1 MGRLKS
7 KEMVVHTLEVELN
20 DDESLDYY
28 EGLLNRYNQWKVF
41 KREVRLT
48 GLLNSGKKVQFDIE
62 DANLLIYTDMDAIQY
77 IHKAVFR
84 TDTITFILMDEN
96 IISMS
101 LSGEIIE
108 NTLGN
113 AIKGILDAGINLKV
127 KKYNDKRG
135 RITFYIDIEEN
146 KAA

>member
-1 MGRLKS
+1 MIT
-7 KEMVVHTLEVELN
+7 HTFEVEIG
-20 DDESLDYY
+20 EETSLDYY
-28 EGLLNRYNQWKVF
+28 ESLLTRYDQWKVF

-48 GLLNSGKKVQFDIE
+48 GLLNTGKKVQFDIE
-62 DANLLIYTDMDAIQY
+62 DVNLLIYTDLDAIQY

-113 AIKGILDAGINLKV
+113 AIKGILDVGINLKV

>member
-28 EGLLNRYNQWKVF
+28 ESLLTRYNQWKVF

-48 GLLNSGKKVQFDIE
+48 GLLNSGKKIQFDIE

-84 TDTITFILMDEN
+84 ADNITFILKDEE
-96 IISMS
+96 IVSMS
-101 LSGEIIE
+101 LSGEIIPS
-108 NTLGN
+108 TLGN
-113 AIKGILDAGINLKV
+113 NIKEILDAGINLKI
-127 KKYNDKRG
+127 KKYNDKQG
-135 RITFYIDIEEN
+135 RITFYIDIEED

>member
-7 KEMVVHTLEVELN
+7 KEMVTHTLEVELE

-28 EGLLNRYNQWKVF
+28 EGLLTRYNQWKVF

-84 TDTITFILMDEN
+84 ADNIKFILKDEK
-96 IISMS
+96 IFSMS
-101 LSGEIIE
+101 LSGEIIPS
-108 NTLGN
+108 TLGN
-113 AIKGILDAGINLKV
+113 SIKGILDEGIPLKI

-135 RITFYIDIEEN
+135 RITFYIDIEDD

>member
-1 MGRLKS
+1 MGKLKS
-7 KEMVVHTLEVELN
+7 KEMVVYTLEVELN

-28 EGLLNRYNQWKVF
+28 ESLLNRYNQWKVF

-62 DANLLIYTDMDAIQY
+62 DANLLIYTDTDAIQY

-84 TDTITFILMDEN
+84 ADNITFILKDEE
-96 IISMS
+96 IVSML
-101 LSGEIIE
+101 LSGEILPKPMG
-108 NTLGN
+108 TC
-113 AIKGILDAGINLKV
+113 IKGILDEGIPLKI

-135 RITFYIDIEEN
+135 GITFYFDIEDD

>member
-7 KEMVVHTLEVELN
+7 KKMITHTFEVEIG
-20 DDESLDYY
+20 EETSLDYY
-28 EGLLNRYNQWKVF
+28 ESLLTRYDQWKVF

-48 GLLNSGKKVQFDIE
+48 GLLNTGKKVQFDIE
-62 DANLLIYTDMDAIQY
+62 DVNLLIYTDLDAIQY

-113 AIKGILDAGINLKV
+113 AIKGILDVGINLKV

>member
-7 KEMVVHTLEVELN
+7 KEIVVHTLEVELD

-28 EGLLNRYNQWKVF
+28 EGLLTRYNQWKVF

-84 TDTITFILMDEN
+84 ADNIKFILKDEKIFN
-96 IISMS
+96 MS
-101 LSGEIIE
+101 LSGEILP
-108 NTLGN
+108 TSMGTC
-113 AIKGILDAGINLKV
+113 IKGILDEGIPLKI

-135 RITFYIDIEEN
+135 RITFYIDIEDD

>member
-1 MGRLKS
+1 MGKLKS
-7 KEMVVHTLEVELN
+7 KEMVVYTLEVELN
-20 DDESLDYY
+20 DDDSLDYY
-28 EGLLNRYNQWKVF
+28 ESLLNRYNQWKVF

-84 TDTITFILMDEN
+84 ADNITFILKDEE
-96 IISMS
+96 IVSML
-101 LSGEIIE
+101 LSGEILP
-108 NTLGN
+108 TSMGN
-113 AIKGILDAGINLKV
+113 CIKEILDEGIPLKI

-135 RITFYIDIEEN
+135 RITFYFDIEDD